1 MCYNRDS
8 GALERARGRDS
19 TEGGRTMK
27 HWAQNR
33 LKALTS
39 AWVLAWMATVAW
51 SQGPSIRWLGTHNG
65 NQSAAWAVS
74 QDGSVVIF
82 ATEQISLKT

>member
-1 MCYNRDS
+1 
-8 GALERARGRDS
+8 
-19 TEGGRTMK
+19 MK
-27 HWAQNR
+27 HMAHNGF
-33 LKALTS
+33 KALTS
-39 AWVLAWMATVAW
+39 ACVLTMTATVAW

-82 ATEQISLKT
+82 ATKQISLKT

>member
-1 MCYNRDS
+1 
-8 GALERARGRDS
+8 
-19 TEGGRTMK
+19 MK
-27 HWAQNR
+27 HWAQNGF
-33 LKALTS
+33 KALTS
-39 AWVLAWMATVAW
+39 AWVLALLATVAW

-65 NQSAAWAVS
+65 NQSAAWGVS

>member
-1 MCYNRDS
+1 
-8 GALERARGRDS
+8 
-19 TEGGRTMK
+19 MK
-27 HWAQNR
+27 HWAQNG

-39 AWVLAWMATVAW
+39 AWVLALLATVAW
-51 SQGPSIRWLGTHNG
+51 SQGPLIRWLGTHNG
-65 NQSAAWAVS
+65 DRSTAWGVS